1 MRLLPT
7 RNIFLDTNI
16 FEENNFFHSNNIQ
29 SLFYYSKI
37 GVISLY
43 MTSISKME
51 LIDRMKKG
59 LINAK
64 EEHNKL
70 VGFINKSRI
79 LRNLNTYEKFEKSK
93 ITVEGSISELS
104 NKLDTIITNSN
115 IKLINANSVNIEE
128 VFRLYYNQE
137 APFSSGGKKY
147 EFPDAFIVKSI
158 DSWCKQNKKK
168 VIVVTKDLNFGG
180 YKSTHLIFKND
191 LSKLLSD
198 ITTSFDL
205 KQKNQIIPFIDRNLK
220 ENESDI
226 IDLIDSEIDPLIR
239 LDVDFE
245 KVTNIHREKVKFK
258 DYRISSIRAKYAEV
272 TYNVEI
278 EISFII
284 FPTKIDIESSFFD
297 DSLRPKKFSQK
308 KTISCD
314 LEIGLNRKNE
324 IKLKWINTNQKLFIN
339 MEEQKNYW

>member
-1 MRLLPT
+1 MRLLPA
-7 RNIFLDTNI
+7 RNVFLDTNI

-29 SLFYYSKI
+29 SIFYYSRI
-37 GVISLY
+37 GVINLY

-79 LRNLNTYEKFEKSK
+79 LKNLNTYEKLEKSK
-93 ITVEGSISELS
+93 ITVEKSILELS
-104 NKLDTIITNSN
+104 NKLNTIITSSN
-115 IKLINANSVNIEE
+115 IKLINADNVNIEE

-137 APFSSGGKKY
+137 APFSSAGKKF

-158 DSWCKQNKKK
+158 DSWCKLNKKK
-168 VIVVTKDLNFGG
+168 IIFVTKDFDFGG

-191 LSKLLSD
+191 LSKLLAD
-198 ITTSFDL
+198 ITTFYDL

-226 IDLIDSEIDPLIR
+226 IDLIDDEINPLISF
-239 LDVDFE
+239 DVDFE
-245 KVTNIHREKVKFK
+245 KVSNIHKEKLIFK
-258 DYRISSIRAKYAEV
+258 NYSISSIRAKYAEV
-272 TYNVEI
+272 TYNVELA
-278 EISFII
+278 ISFMI
-284 FPTKIDIESSFFD
+284 FPSKIDIESTFFD
-297 DSLRPKKFSQK
+297 DSLRPKKITQK
-308 KTISCD
+308 KIISCD

-324 IKLKWINTNQKLFIN
+324 IKLKWINTNQKLSIN
-339 MEEQKNYW
+339 MEE